1 MEKVEL
7 ICHWISSSSTIG
19 VEGGWRLS
27 FLCTRTCQ
35 QRRLLTLRITSP
47 FSSTAITSSAL
58 WIPPTR
64 ERPLWPSVRSNV
76 RTCQM
81 CRPLTFTSQR
91 NHIPAPPP
99 PPPPSPRGSAEPY
112 PTTVA
117 ASQYPSTAGAA
128 APPPYDGAYGGAPA
142 APDKGQYGGGDTPQP
157 SGPAAVR
164 VVCPC
169 ASLVATLHSPSC
181 LHSMCPRYA

>member
-1 MEKVEL
+1 L

-64 ERPLWPSVRSNV
+64 ERPLHVAMWPSVPNV
-76 RTCQM
+76 SSAHVHM
-81 CRPLTFTSQR
+81 QR

-99 PPPPSPRGSAEPY
+99 LPPPSPRGSSEPY

-142 APDKGQYGGGDTPQP
+142 APDKGQYGGGDAPQP

-164 VVCPC
+164 VVVSLCIIRRDIIESRASTPC
-169 ASLVATLHSPSC
+169 AHDTHDRGMLV
-181 LHSMCPRYA
+181 